1 MVNSGLEHNMKTPTK
16 QRKSSNSK
24 YHPRRQAREC
34 VFQGLYSLEIS
45 GDSRDKIF
53 KDMLNRYS
61 FDDNT
66 KSYVSSLYIK
76 TLDQKQFLKKIISKF
91 LENWELERIALIDN
105 LILQMAACELLFF
118 DDVPPKVSISEAIEI
133 AKKYSTDDSSGFVN
147 GILDTVF
154 REMVK
159 KKVESQ

>member
-1 MVNSGLEHNMKTPTK
+1 MEIPEKHGKK
-16 QRKSSNSK
+16 SK
-24 YHPRRQAREC
+24 YHSRRQAREC
-34 VFQGLYSLEIS
+34 VFQGLYAMEIS
-45 GDSRDKIF
+45 GDSQDKTF
-53 KDMLNRYS
+53 SDMLNRYS
-61 FDDNT
+61 FDENT

-76 TLDQKQFLKKIISKF
+76 TLDQKQFLKKTISRF

-147 GILDTVF
+147 GILDSVF
-154 REMVK
+154 REVEK
-159 KKVESQ
+159 KNIISH